1 MRDPNLN
8 SNTDVGVSVHRGDH
22 AQTNRVTSAWLVA
35 TRTNMAKKGKGAARV
50 CGKTSETSAAP
61 VSTPQ
66 RWTGPRCRPSGR
78 PAGRRQFQG
87 STGNILALRNGST
100 SVPHTSHSP
109 LFTLFPIKFSDWEP
123 VRVTGPT
130 TASRLSQNLSL
141 FVAPKHQTDVFLFS
155 FFFSPLL
162 VYGFIQTLLA

>member
-1 MRDPNLN
+1 MEKPVKPVRLQFQ
-8 SNTDVGVSVHRGDH
+8 H
-22 AQTNRVTSAWLVA
+22 QSAGLD
-35 TRTNMAKKGKGAARV
+35 RAAV
-50 CGKTSETSAAP
+50 
-61 VSTPQ
+61 
-66 RWTGPRCRPSGR
+66 R

-100 SVPHTSHSP
+100 SVLHTSHSP

-141 FVAPKHQTDVFLFS
+141 FVAPKHQTDVFFFLFS
-155 FFFSPLL
+155 FRHCLFTASFKHRWRDGFLLRLPLSKQQLPLL
-162 VYGFIQTLLA
+162 G